1 MKQPEI
7 KCPYC
12 GAIMS
17 FEADSCHLWMK
28 CDFCLSASPKA
39 EKPNMPNGDFSA
51 IGWAI
56 YWAKCE
62 EIAKKAALRRPL
74 QKPLTLWELHE
85 LIDSGDEVVIYIETD
100 NHVETYANIIY
111 GMNIFDR
118 YGETEGVDFLRFE
131 TYGKTWR
138 AWATRPTDEERAAA
152 PWEE

>member
-1 MKQPEI
+1 MKKPEP

-12 GAIMS
+12 GTEMRIFTKSICNMILTHGYAVCPECGSTGPCVIPEDVWDMEGNQLR
-17 FEADSCHLWMK
+17 EAVK
-28 CDFCLSASPKA
+28 
-39 EKPNMPNGDFSA
+39 
-51 IGWAI
+51 
-56 YWAKCE
+56 E
-62 EIAKKAALRRPL
+62 ETLRRPI
-74 QKPLTLWELHE
+74 QKPLTLKELHA

-100 NHVETYANIIY
+100 THVETYANIIY
-111 GMNIFDR
+111 GMKIFDR